1 MSSPD
6 GTTDGERKAKGIEAA
21 EPKAVIW
28 APRAANTSL
37 TYTPTT
43 IYDHGGEAGSNSAG
57 MADGENDDDERRR
70 AWVPTALA
78 GAGVPP
84 ISNVLTNPKP
94 LPSGPPPKPAI
105 PDAASAGGSG
115 APARAK
121 GNRGWSGGGVAGA
134 GVPPVSNVLSNPRP
148 PPSHPPPS

>member
-1 MSSPD
+1 MALGPSMPAI
-6 GTTDGERKAKGIEAA
+6 TDGGDA
-21 EPKAVIW
+21 
-28 APRAANTSL
+28 
-37 TYTPTT
+37 
-43 IYDHGGEAGSNSAG
+43 DGGEAGSNSAG

-84 ISNVLTNPKP
+84 ISLNVLTNPKP
-94 LPSGPPPKPAI
+94 PPSGPPPKPAI